1 MTRLRCGGK
10 YNSKLAADF
19 LLSPAV
25 KEFWKFVNICLGY
38 ARAAFWLTVYEF
50 YLKRQS
56 TESLHP
62 SNCNKANNP

>member
-50 YLKRQS
+50 YL
-56 TESLHP
+56 
-62 SNCNKANNP
+62 